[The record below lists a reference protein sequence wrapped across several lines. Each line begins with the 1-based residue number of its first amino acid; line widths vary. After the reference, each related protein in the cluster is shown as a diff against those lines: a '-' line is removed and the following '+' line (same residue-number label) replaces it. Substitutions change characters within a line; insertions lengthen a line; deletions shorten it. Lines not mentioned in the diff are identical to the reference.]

1 MPLTLPPWLA
11 LLGADLRRLSC
22 PAPSR
27 EFPARR
33 DSVPCYGLQGNQAQ
47 EYRNPTLFR
56 PDCHGDGPRSR
67 EFPVSSLL
75 IRESARETGSLATG
89 STANQSAV
97 AETLH
102 PLPAAVP
109 ETPALSRGLGRGAQP
124 NRHRRRRVL
133 GRWRAAGSVCLCC
146 QVWRSRFASAK
157 AEEAAENEARRPC
170 PTPGGAPDYRSE
182 GFRPTICIWVEVRC
196 WARTIGSPRGIPCA
210 ECAGQGNDEHASAE
224 AIERIDR
231 TL

>member
-1 MPLTLPPWLA
+1 MEVAAAARLPGTPVCSQYSSTLILLTFSTAHPQRDGSVVPLTLPPWLA

-102 PLPAAVP
+102 PLPATIP

-124 NRHRRRRVL
+124 NPNRRRRVP
-133 GRWRAAGSVCLCC
+133 GR
-146 QVWRSRFASAK
+146 
-157 AEEAAENEARRPC
+157 
-170 PTPGGAPDYRSE
+170 
-182 GFRPTICIWVEVRC
+182 
-196 WARTIGSPRGIPCA
+196 
-210 ECAGQGNDEHASAE
+210 
-224 AIERIDR
+224 
-231 TL
+231 